1 MTAALDF
8 PTKRISVS
16 GIIRDQSG
24 KILIVK
30 PSYRDGWLLP
40 GGVVEPNE
48 SPVDAL
54 KREIHE
60 ELGITVTIGKLKCT
74 DYVLAHRQYHESI
87 HLMFDCGM
95 LNRAEIE
102 MLRVDGREILDFRLA
117 DSVDAINHLVPSL
130 ASRLKSVETGRTG
143 YFQNGNPVD

>member
-1 MTAALDF
+1 
-8 PTKRISVS
+8 
-16 GIIRDQSG
+16 
-24 KILIVK
+24 
-30 PSYRDGWLLP
+30 
-40 GGVVEPNE
+40 
-48 SPVDAL
+48 
-54 KREIHE
+54 
-60 ELGITVTIGKLKCT
+60 
-74 DYVLAHRQYHESI
+74 
-87 HLMFDCGM
+87 MFDCGM